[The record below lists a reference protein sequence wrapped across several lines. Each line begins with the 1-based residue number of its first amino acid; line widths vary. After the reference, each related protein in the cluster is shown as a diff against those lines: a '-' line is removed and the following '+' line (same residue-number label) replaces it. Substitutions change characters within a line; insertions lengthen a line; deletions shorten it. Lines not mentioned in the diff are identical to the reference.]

1 MLPGME
7 NVRVVLVRP
16 EDDGNIGAV
25 CRAMKTTGISSL
37 TITGRNSFDPN
48 AVRTLAL
55 HAFDIFENAILLP
68 DLPSALRGSV
78 LSAGLTRREGKRRK
92 YRSYSP
98 EILAEKVLAAGGGTV
113 SLVFGN
119 EIHGLT
125 DDELAC
131 CDAAVTIPSSPLFP
145 SYNLSHAV
153 QIIGYVLLTAGMDRG
168 PVPGQQTPAERE
180 TVELSLRAIADSLET
195 IGFFSFSGREGR
207 EEMSRFFRDILARAL
222 VSPKEAKRLAGIF
235 TKAAGLFRRGPGG
248 GKKG

>member
-1 MLPGME
+1 MLPGMK
-7 NVRVVLVRP
+7 NIRIVLVRP

-25 CRAMKTTGISSL
+25 CRAMKTTGITSL
-37 TITGRNSFDPN
+37 TITGKHSFDLN

-55 HAFDIFENAILLP
+55 RAFDIFENASLLP
-68 DLPSALRGSV
+68 DLPSALEGSV

-92 YRSYSP
+92 YLSYSP
-98 EILAEKVLAAGGGTV
+98 EILAEKVLAAGDGTV
-113 SLVFGN
+113 ALVFGN

-125 DDELAC
+125 DAELAC

-153 QIIGYVLLTAGMDRG
+153 QIIGYVLLTAGMNRGTIPGDR
-168 PVPGQQTPAERE
+168 TPADRE
-180 TVELSLRAIADSLET
+180 TVELSLRAVADSLET

-222 VSPKEAKRLAGIF
+222 VSPEEAKRVAGIF
-235 TKAAGLFRRGPGG
+235 TKTAGLFRGGPGG
-248 GKKG
+248 GEQ